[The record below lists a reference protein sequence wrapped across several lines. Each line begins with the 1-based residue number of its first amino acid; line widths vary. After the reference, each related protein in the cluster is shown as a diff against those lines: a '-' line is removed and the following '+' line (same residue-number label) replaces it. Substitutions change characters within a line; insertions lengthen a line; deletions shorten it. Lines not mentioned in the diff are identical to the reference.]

1 MKNTKTQTLT
11 RVALLCALLLLM
23 SFTPL
28 GYMPLGPFAVTFL
41 TIPVIVGALT
51 SGPGIGAFLGLVFGI
66 TSFVNAFS
74 SAMGTV
80 LLNINPFYTFI
91 LCIVPRVLE
100 GYLCGLCYK
109 LFNHSGK
116 DGMLSVILSSAS
128 CPVLNTILYMSTLVL
143 LFGNTEY
150 ILNMR
155 AGQNILM
162 FVVSFVG
169 MQAVVEAVACT
180 IIGAAVSFAII
191 KFLKS
196 RK

>member
-11 RVALLCALLLLM
+11 RVALLCALLILM

-51 SGPGIGAFLGLVFGI
+51 SGPATGAFLGFVFGI
-66 TSFVNAFS
+66 TSFINAFS
-74 SAMGTV
+74 NPMGTV
-80 LLNINPFYTFI
+80 FLNINPFYTFI
-91 LCIVPRVLE
+91 LCVVPRVLE
-100 GYLCGLCYK
+100 GFLCGLCYK
-109 LFNHSGK
+109 ILNRNGK
-116 DGMLSVILSSAS
+116 DSMLSVIVSSAS
-128 CPVLNTILYMSTLVL
+128 CPILNTVLYMSALVL

-162 FVVSFVG
+162 FVVTFVG
-169 MQAVVEAVACT
+169 MQAVVEAVVCT
-180 IIGAAVSFAII
+180 IIGAAVSIAII